1 MVDVEHRETPQGV
14 AISRGRHM
22 NQPVIKICTKSWQ
35 DKNCVWLLTV
45 LYSQNLIHKWNFVLC
60 LKIQNRPPKE
70 VDGWRKGILDKGDSK
85 YKFLGV

>member
-1 MVDVEHRETPQGV
+1 MYQVLAGQELCLV
-14 AISRGRHM
+14 ANCIIS
-22 NQPVIKICTKSWQ
+22 QK
-35 DKNCVWLLTV
+35 
-45 LYSQNLIHKWNFVLC
+45 LIHKWNFVLC